1 MFSREIK
8 KLDMPQIIIILM
20 YYFKNFVKTVGTN
33 PLNTLYFWIVKACR
47 FSRRKEAEPFFAT
60 IASKYDCLSP

>member
-1 MFSREIK
+1 MFDRGIK
-8 KLDMPQIIIILM
+8 KLGMPQIIIILM

-47 FSRRKEAEPFFAT
+47 FSRRKETEPFFAT